1 MFESVGWSE
10 ILILLVAAL
19 FILGPERLPEAA
31 AWMGR
36 SVRKVRD
43 FATGA
48 RQQLKDEM
56 GPEYEEFRKPI
67 EDLRGLRNFDPKRA
81 VTQHLFD
88 GDTDPAGLNNINGT
102 RPVGGDGAQTASYAG
117 GTYADRTGGAGVG
130 GIGAGG
136 AGAAGAAPA
145 AKPAQEPLKAGEQP
159 PVDPDA
165 T

>member
-1 MFESVGWSE
+1 MFENIGWGE

-31 AWMGR
+31 AWMGK
-36 SVRKVRD
+36 SLRKVRD

-56 GPEYEEFRKPI
+56 GPEYEQFRKPL
-67 EDLRGLRNFDPKRA
+67 EDLRQLRSFDPKRA
-81 VTQHLFD
+81 AIQHLFD
-88 GDTDPAGLNNINGT
+88 GDSDPLGLDNINGT
-102 RPVGGDGAQTASYAG
+102 NGNGTGGSGAG
-117 GTYADRTGGAGVG
+117 GTGGHTN
-130 GIGAGG
+130 GAMKPNGYP
-136 AGAAGAAPA
+136 AGAPQPESL
-145 AKPAQEPLKAGEQP
+145 KPGEKP